1 MKKATA
7 RTLLPFVIAAIG
19 ITACA
24 WAFPS
29 IFTSTVGLSPSDNGE
44 RIYYTG
50 INARGERIDYSGGTA
65 FGGMMMG
72 QQLACASCHGTE
84 GRGGVHWMHMQ
95 RMDAPDI
102 RWETL
107 ASGEHGGHEDDG
119 DGEMEAYDEASF
131 KLALTEGIEPN
142 GEELSRDMPRWE
154 LSDQDLEDL
163 IEFLKTLE

>member
-1 MKKATA
+1 MKKKPHRALFPIA
-7 RTLLPFVIAAIG
+7 FAAIA

-24 WAFPS
+24 WIFPS
-29 IFTSTVGLSPSDNGE
+29 VLSQNAGFSSSDNGA

-50 INARGERIDYSGGTA
+50 TNSNGDRIRYRGGTT

-84 GRGGVHWMHMQ
+84 GRGGTHFMRMQ

-107 ASGEHGGHEDDG
+107 ASGEHGGHEG
-119 DGEMEAYDEASF
+119 DEQGEGAYDEAAF
-131 KLALTEGIEPN
+131 KLALTEGIEP
-142 GEELSRDMPRWE
+142 GGGSLSKDMPRWE
-154 LSDQDLEDL
+154 MSDEDIRDL
-163 IEFLKTLE
+163 IEFLKTLD